1 MSEFEI
7 RNTKE
12 LKEAKRTLRKRLDRR
27 EVLIRTNMAY
37 FQDRWEDERIE
48 GSFPYKNVIM
58 DGISVLVDAIY
69 VLKDG
74 TKNKTRL
81 IIRFVEVGVHY
92 VSQRYLGR
100 TIQIIKQIIPWVKQG
115 AAWGA
120 QQQDSSESSE
130 EEEEA

>member
-7 RNTKE
+7 RNRKD
-12 LKEAKRTLRKRLDRR
+12 LKEAKRVLRKRLDRR

-37 FQDRWEDERIE
+37 FQDRWEDERT
-48 GSFPYKNVIM
+48 GGTFPHKNLIM

-81 IIRFVEVGVHY
+81 LIRFMEVGVHY
-92 VSQRYLGR
+92 VSERYLGR
-100 TIQIIKQIIPWVKQG
+100 TIQVIKQIIPFMKEGMKWGSKQ
-115 AAWGA
+115 
-120 QQQDSSESSE
+120 SEEKE